1 MSKAKKLG
9 IKSNYIPNARADM
22 RFNKKLYQRG
32 REYTDKHEA
41 VVQEIRGR
49 REMKQLERMKANAQ
63 KEIASG

>member
-1 MSKAKKLG
+1 MSKPRLYG
-9 IKSNYIPNARADM
+9 MKSSYIPNARADM

-41 VVQEIRGR
+41 VVQGIRER

-63 KEIASG
+63 NENAPG